1 MSHTN
6 IPPRIHTCEY
16 RVYYEDTDAG
26 GIMYH
31 AKYINWCER
40 ARSEYLRDLGLES
53 STIQQN
59 QGVMF
64 VVRHLSA
71 DYFKPAKLDELLRV
85 ETSLK
90 EMKNSSFLLIQSI
103 FCHDFMLFSMTV
115 TIVCVGENTKPVR
128 IPDIIRTKLQEQ

>member
-1 MSHTN
+1 MNKTNSHTK
-6 IPPRIHTCEY
+6 IHICEF

-40 ARSEYLRDLGLES
+40 ARAEYLRDVGLQSSVLHQDLGVL
-53 STIQQN
+53 
-59 QGVMF
+59 F
-64 VVRHLSA
+64 VVRHLEA
-71 DYFKPAKLDELLRV
+71 DYFKSAKLDEFLRV

-90 EMKNSSFLLIQSI
+90 EMKNSSFILNQSI

-115 TIVCVGENTKPVR
+115 TIVCVGNNARPVR
-128 IPDIIRTKLQEQ
+128 IPDIVRTKLQE